1 MIQSIL
7 LMVHR
12 EEHVIQSIL
21 LPVHREEHV
30 IQSILLP
37 VHREEHDFFDN
48 KQKFMLTDFE
58 ACSIIFYSK
67 CYGYMDSVKL
77 IHVVPCATVVLH
89 SLTFYLNC
97 DFSVTLQ
104 NWDDKHKF

>member
-1 MIQSIL
+1 MREEHGIQSIL
-7 LMVHR
+7 LLVHREEHVIQSILLLVHR

-37 VHREEHDFFDN
+37 VHREECDFLDN

-58 ACSIIFYSK
+58 ACSVIFYSK
-67 CYGYMDSVKL
+67 CYGY
-77 IHVVPCATVVLH
+77 IIWTV
-89 SLTFYLNC
+89 LN
-97 DFSVTLQ
+97 
-104 NWDDKHKF
+104 